1 MPEPAPILKGN
12 HLKQL
17 LTEAHEYVVQ
27 NGVLR
32 ESSRGKTYSI
42 GALTLVWETPSNAEE
57 NHWSWP
63 VEAARFYQQVFVEG
77 DPRNRPERLAEKG
90 DYLFPYTYAAR
101 SRFWDGGWGYI
112 LAVIRATQ
120 QITPDV
126 SRIVSSEADFFKY
139 LEEAGELVH
148 LQVLLEVWDW
158 LGRARMADFLNDPSR
173 VEAFLRRSRID
184 QLQRI
189 VAEIDRN
196 PGSRRAVT
204 ASFVYPDLDQ
214 RVDPLMGIPP
224 YQFFQLLPGEKG
236 EALNSFHVH
245 RSLDAGQ
252 GVQLDFLH
260 DYYWLAEAAQKTG
273 RPLGTV
279 TITAGDFHVYLPSDK
294 APAVDRI
301 ENWLMSVTDGYQAGN
316 GTPARLLQSEAY
328 KQNVHRIFT
337 LLGEQP

>member
-12 HLKQL
+12 NLKEL
-17 LTEAHEYVVQ
+17 LARAHEYVVQ
-27 NGVLR
+27 NGALR
-32 ESSRGKTYSI
+32 ESSRGRTYSI
-42 GALTLVWETPSNAEE
+42 GALTLVWQTPSNAEE

-63 VEAARFYQQVFVEG
+63 VDAARFYQRIFVDG
-77 DPRNRPERLAEKG
+77 DPRNRPERLAEKS

-101 SRFWDGGWGYI
+101 SRFWDGGWGYV
-112 LAVIRATQ
+112 LAAIRATQ
-120 QITPDV
+120 QIKADLSKITN
-126 SRIVSSEADFFKY
+126 SEADFFKY
-139 LEEAGELVH
+139 LEVAGELVH

-158 LGRARMADFLNDPSR
+158 LGKTRMASFLNDSSW
-173 VEAFLRRSRID
+173 VESFLKRSRID

-189 VAEIDRN
+189 IAEIDRN
-196 PGSRRAVT
+196 PGSRRAIT

-214 RVDPLMGIPP
+214 RVEPLMGIPP
-224 YQFFQLLPGEKG
+224 YQFFQLLPGEPG
-236 EALNSFHVH
+236 EPLNSFHVH

-260 DYYWLAEAAQKTG
+260 DYYWLAQAAKETV

-279 TITAGDFHVYLPSDK
+279 TITAGDFHVYLPSEK

-316 GTPARLLQSEAY
+316 GTPARLLQTEVY
-328 KQNVHRIFT
+328 RQNVHRIFT